1 MKKFLT
7 LCMLLVSC
15 QVAFAQHDLYNW
27 KLSGYTGF
35 ARYLNDNN
43 SSSDYFTTDNG
54 QLYRLELTRH
64 IGNSFG
70 LSASYSFG
78 EVSGNDLQ
86 QNPFTTDVRLSALRA
101 YFYTDNGWLL
111 NSSALVAPYVFAG
124 YGLGILETSSGAITR
139 ESRYVPAIPLGFGL
153 KFRLAE
159 RWQLALQTE
168 AVYLTD
174 AHLQGPDLEQNEYNS
189 AFLHTGF
196 TLGYSFGFKK
206 STFKA
211 PRFYADNVALLQSV
225 EGPNQPR
232 QNELEMMLQIQ
243 PKPVQVVIAPNETVP
258 TPTVITKRNV
268 ESPAMAPTTTGT
280 TPDADTSSALAQIMR
295 HRLVPIEPA
304 QAQETTTRD
313 LKTISSASTIIRLD
327 SVVGNTTIQPAP
339 AVRERVEVAGEPA
352 AQTQPAVATQQR
364 VQTQDSVITTTT
376 ITTTERAPI
385 TTQEAAPARAQQRAP
400 VRTQEVA
407 PVRTERRTQESVQEI
422 APARASETARVVERN
437 VYIPSETRSAAVRTA
452 DAAQLREERLR
463 INAVNAENRRLRSRI
478 DSLQAVPQTSGD
490 TLVSGP
496 AAAVDTS
503 MVQYLQQQAALNDSM
518 LQRLNQYEQELALL
532 KQANAAPAP
541 VLAPVVVA
549 PAPAPAPEEAPK
561 GYTTSVF
568 YPINAYR
575 VPAESLRDLN
585 QVLKAL
591 QENPDMKVRLTGHT
605 SQSGNPAYNLALSR
619 RRVEALESF
628 LTDQGIA
635 KQRISTQY
643 LGDEKSSKK
652 ENPLDRKVEVQV
664 FE

>member
-15 QVAFAQHDLYNW
+15 QVALAQHDLYNW

-54 QLYRLELTRH
+54 SLYRLELTRH

-70 LSASYSFG
+70 LSASYTFG

-124 YGLGILETSSGAITR
+124 YGLGILETTSGATTK

-174 AHLQGPDLEQNEYNS
+174 AHLQGPDLEQNDYNS
-189 AFLHTGF
+189 AFLHTGI
-196 TLGYSFGFKK
+196 TIGYSFGFKK

-243 PKPVQVVIAPNETVP
+243 PKPVQVIIAPSETVP
-258 TPTVITKRNV
+258 TPQVIAKRETV
-268 ESPAMAPTTTGT
+268 SPAGAPTTTGT
-280 TPDADTSSALAQIMR
+280 TLDVDSSSSLAQIMR
-295 HRLVPIEPA
+295 HRLVPVEPA
-304 QAQETTTRD
+304 QTPETTSEM
-313 LKTISSASTIIRLD
+313 KTISSAGSIIRLD
-327 SVVGNTTIQPAP
+327 SIVGNTTIQPAP
-339 AVRERVEVAGEPA
+339 VVRERVEVDQEP
-352 AQTQPAVATQQR
+352 VARRQQRVTTQQR

-385 TTQEAAPARAQQRAP
+385 TTQEAAPARTERRAP
-400 VRTQEVA
+400 ARTQEVVPA
-407 PVRTERRTQESVQEI
+407 RTEQRAPERTQET
-422 APARASETARVVERN
+422 APARASETARVIERN
-437 VYIPSETRSAAVRTA
+437 VYIPSEARSTAVRNA
-452 DAAQLREERLR
+452 DAAQLREERIR
-463 INAVNAENRRLRSRI
+463 INAVNAENRRLQRKI
-478 DSLQAVPQTSGD
+478 DSLQAVVPQAGGD
-490 TLVSGP
+490 TLVTGA

-541 VLAPVVVA
+541 VVAPIVVA
-549 PAPAPAPEEAPK
+549 PIPAPAPEEAAK

-568 YPINAYR
+568 YPINAHR

-585 QVLKAL
+585 QVLKTL

-635 KQRISTQY
+635 KERISTQY
-643 LGDEKSSKK
+643 LGDAKSSRK
-652 ENPLDRKVEVQV
+652 ENPLDRKVEVQII
-664 FE
+664 E